1 MKKRISVLLS
11 QPALGFAPWVLLA
24 VIEGPGRVALAGG
37 LALALSVI
45 TSVVAAAV
53 GSRPKLLDIAG
64 IVFFGALTTV
74 AALASPGTSH
84 WLGVWAGEVSNAL
97 IAVIAGLSIAFRAPF
112 TLAYARETT
121 PREYWNS
128 PLFLR
133 INYVITGVWSAAFLL
148 TAIVGYLGDGPLHQ
162 PQNLWTN
169 WIVPIGL
176 VVLALKFTGW
186 YPGHATADPGTD
198 HAHGVSPA
206 HDTHPVHAVQ
216 STNGAHPAQWPSPR
230 RHRPVPELFRPL
242 AVYLIPVGILVA
254 IVGGNLWWVGLVVIA
269 AGVVI
274 TRYLHRATVRASA
287 EAAATERV
295 APAESRLPYPD
306 ITT

>member
-1 MKKRISVLLS
+1 VGTARIGVRGCSAFVLHGLVPMNS
-11 QPALGFAPWVLLA
+11 TDGRGPAT
-24 VIEGPGRVALAGG
+24 
-37 LALALSVI
+37 
-45 TSVVAAAV
+45 TSSAA
-53 GSRPKLLDIAG
+53 
-64 IVFFGALTTV
+64 
-74 AALASPGTSH
+74 
-84 WLGVWAGEVSNAL
+84 EVSNAL

-121 PREYWNS
+121 PREYWKS

-162 PQNLWTN
+162 PGNLWTD
-169 WIVPIGL
+169 WIIPIGL

-186 YPGHATADPGTD
+186 YPDHATGDSSADPPQ
-198 HAHGVSPA
+198 GVSPA
-206 HDTHPVHAVQ
+206 HNAHPPHGIHPGQ
-216 STNGAHPAQWPSPR
+216 SAHPAQWPSPR
-230 RHRPVPELFRPL
+230 PYEPVPELFRPL
-242 AVYLIPVGILVA
+242 AVYLIPVGIVVA

-269 AGVVI
+269 AGLVI
-274 TRYLHRATVRASA
+274 TRHLHRAAVRATA
-287 EAAATERV
+287 EGTATEST